1 MLLKSRRGARRR
13 GFLGHVAVTFAGT
26 LLTLGCG
33 SRSGLSTEEEVALAD
48 ECTTDEDCARPC
60 MVTYC
65 AAGQCVTTS
74 EVRCDDG
81 DPCTIDTCDPGT
93 DQCVFTMRTPDA
105 DGDGH
110 HAPLPGFLPGE
121 PGSCGDDCDDTSAL
135 AYPGNVERCDGR
147 DNDCDGVVDNGAQ
160 YLTPILPEP
169 VRVGQA
175 DLATSRGTGLA
186 FGRGVFATSYGGRT
200 TLSQSYVRGLD
211 VHGKPAFEQRP
222 LTNVNVMSF
231 GAALQWSGN
240 AFGATWA
247 DPRVDGNYEVY
258 FSLFDHQG
266 QRLSSDVR
274 VSDARNFSIHPWM
287 IHDAGRFVVVWD
299 DRRDNVSDDNSAVYG
314 QLIDND
320 GRLIGEN
327 RRLSPLGTVA
337 EYPRLAAGERRFGL
351 VYTLL
356 EVDGVHLLFQSFDKM
371 LDDPGA
377 LVHLD
382 ARDVMR
388 PRIVALG
395 DRFVVTWTTYGEEPG
410 PEVFGVVL
418 SEQGEILVGPE
429 ALTTG
434 AEFARSHTTVSLG
447 DRFVLLWTDTF
458 DGNYELYAKTLSP
471 GFEELE
477 PRTRLTF
484 DDADTT
490 DPQAA
495 LSEDGTLGV
504 LFDDW
509 RSGSR
514 QAYFTALGCSIAP
527 DEPLR

>member
-1 MLLKSRRGARRR
+1 MSAWAHLRRDRHRGVRSMLLKSRRGARRR

-200 TLSQSYVRGLD
+200 TLSQSYVREIGRASCREREYT
-211 VHGKPAFEQRP
+211 GG
-222 LTNVNVMSF
+222 
-231 GAALQWSGN
+231 GA
-240 AFGATWA
+240 
-247 DPRVDGNYEVY
+247 P
-258 FSLFDHQG
+258 
-266 QRLSSDVR
+266 
-274 VSDARNFSIHPWM
+274 P
-287 IHDAGRFVVVWD
+287 
-299 DRRDNVSDDNSAVYG
+299 
-314 QLIDND
+314 
-320 GRLIGEN
+320 EN
-327 RRLSPLGTVA
+327 ET
-337 EYPRLAAGERRFGL
+337 
-351 VYTLL
+351 
-356 EVDGVHLLFQSFDKM
+356 
-371 LDDPGA
+371 
-377 LVHLD
+377 
-382 ARDVMR
+382 
-388 PRIVALG
+388 
-395 DRFVVTWTTYGEEPG
+395 
-410 PEVFGVVL
+410 
-418 SEQGEILVGPE
+418 
-429 ALTTG
+429 
-434 AEFARSHTTVSLG
+434 RSV
-447 DRFVLLWTDTF
+447 
-458 DGNYELYAKTLSP
+458 
-471 GFEELE
+471 
-477 PRTRLTF
+477 
-484 DDADTT
+484 
-490 DPQAA
+490 
-495 LSEDGTLGV
+495 
-504 LFDDW
+504 
-509 RSGSR
+509 
-514 QAYFTALGCSIAP
+514 
-527 DEPLR
+527 